1 MNKHKT
7 TLLVFTGL
15 YAVTGNVHSA
25 VTMPAV
31 DYVTSVIK
39 SEAKYESKNYVGSG
53 VAAAKAASLVLTEL
67 GAEAEQLRSAISA
80 QRNTLNTLVAH
91 QEFLVR
97 LAEGSPVAE
106 AKLLGTAIKVRHE
119 ITSTVS
125 VLGELQSTLSKSISL
140 STKMAATTG
149 KFIGYSADIASVGLD
164 IMDYSQSQKTL
175 LDNMV
180 LMKNLAAAGTSLVPV
195 YGQVVGA
202 TDLAVDLMASS
213 LDKSLDI
220 GRKWSLEDADRYR
233 RLASD
238 AMNAVRQEIDHSAK
252 KGIAL
257 DAGQI
262 LRIQQRKALFLIND
276 LDAEKIKFYAFDDD
290 VASNSHA
297 ESMAFAL
304 KLKTGL
310 NLEILTE
317 RSTKLVEFYAA
328 LDTYNKTAREA
339 QEQEQQIKALVAK
352 LEQSTD
358 KLPSA
363 EDLEDMM
370 FGRSDPAP
378 AQPESSNQT
387 DFSQNESAKNV
398 ADHVRRR
405 ELAAKQKAA
414 ENTKSSGKN
423 FTGFAT
429 ALHQENLRTE
439 IHSIPISSNAVTVST
454 PSANFNS
461 TLARGP
467 VQLEHTASA
476 SQFDY
481 LSWGTW
487 SGNLSLTIDG
497 RTNDFT
503 SGSFIIGSHTSI
515 TQMPKTGSATYSGLI
530 SGQYSESG
538 ALSNDL
544 GGTVNLTA
552 NFNTMKIGGGFVF
565 KRGDGTNLLTV
576 QLPSS
581 SGNINGNQ
589 FYGSSLQSP
598 GAHVGGHVTGKFY
611 GNQGQE
617 IGGTVQVN
625 SSNTAISGIF
635 GAQTQ

>member
-1 MNKHKT
+1 MNKHKA
-7 TLLVFTGL
+7 TLVVFTGL
-15 YAVTGNVHSA
+15 YAVTGTAHSA
-25 VTMPAV
+25 LPMPAV
-31 DYVTSVIK
+31 DYVTSTIK
-39 SEAKYESKNYVGSG
+39 SEAKFDSKSYVGSG

-67 GAEAEQLRSAISA
+67 GVEAEKLRGAISA
-80 QRNTLNTLVAH
+80 QRDTLNTLVET
-91 QEFLVR
+91 QEILIR
-97 LAEGSPVAE
+97 LAKGSPTVEAE
-106 AKLLGTAIKVRHE
+106 LLGTSIKVRHE
-119 ITSTVS
+119 ITGAVS
-125 VLGELQSTLSKSISL
+125 ALGELQSNLSKSISI

-149 KFIGYSADIASVGLD
+149 KFIGYTADIASVGLD
-164 IMDYSQSQKTL
+164 IIDYSQSQKSL

-180 LMKNLAAAGTSLVPV
+180 LMKNLAVASTSLVPV

-220 GRKWSLEDADRYR
+220 GRNWALGDADRYR
-233 RLASD
+233 LLASD
-238 AMNAVRQEIDHSAK
+238 AMNAVRQEIDNAAK
-252 KGIAL
+252 KGITL

-262 LRIQQRKALFLIND
+262 LQIQQRKSLFLINA
-276 LDAEKIKFYAFDDD
+276 LDAEKIKVYAFDGD
-290 VASNSHA
+290 VASISHA

-304 KLKTGL
+304 ELKAGL
-310 NLEILTE
+310 NLDILTE

-328 LDTYNKTAREA
+328 LDKYNKVAREA
-339 QEQEQQIKALVAK
+339 QEQEQQIKALIAK
-352 LEQSTD
+352 LEQSTN

-363 EDLEDMM
+363 KDLEDMM
-370 FGRSDPAP
+370 FAKFNTPP
-378 AQPESSNQT
+378 AQTALTNQT
-387 DFSQNESAKNV
+387 AFSENESAKNV

-405 ELAAKQKAA
+405 ELAAKQKTT
-414 ENTKSSGKN
+414 ENSKNPNKS

-439 IHSIPISSNAVTVST
+439 LHSIPISSNAVILIT

-461 TLARGP
+461 TLAKGP

-481 LSWGTW
+481 LSWGAW

-503 SGSFIIGSHTSI
+503 SGSFIIGSRTSV
-515 TQMPKTGSATYSGLI
+515 TQMPKTGSASYSGLV

-538 ALSNDL
+538 VLSNDL

-552 NFNTMKIGGGFVF
+552 NFNTMKIGGGFLF

-576 QLPSS
+576 QLPSN
-581 SGNINGNQ
+581 SGNIDGNQ

-598 GAHVGGHVTGKFY
+598 GVHVGGQVRGSFY

-625 SSNTAISGIF
+625 SSNTAISGVF